1 MTASYYR
8 LIRWLP
14 VAFAA
19 HVAEE
24 YLTGFPRYAGEI
36 SGHPMDLPLF
46 LGGNI
51 AFIAIMALLVGW
63 AVRAGSGGVRSWAHF
78 WLLAWAAG
86 NLFWNFVFHLALVLG
101 FDRSSPGLVTGT
113 LVYLPL
119 SLALWQAVLAERI
132 VRPAALVVSILLG
145 GLYMGAVAAF
155 SIFHVGGI

>member
-1 MTASYYR
+1 MTASYYH

-19 HVAEE
+19 HIAEE

-36 SGHPMDLPLF
+36 SGHAMGLPLF

-63 AVRAGSGGVRSWAHF
+63 TTKTRSAAANF

-86 NLFWNFVFHLALVLG
+86 NLFWNFAFHFVLVLG

-113 LVYLPL
+113 LVYFPL
-119 SLALWQAVLAERI
+119 SLALWQAALAERI
-132 VRPAALVVSILLG
+132 IPPAALAGTVLLG

-155 SIFHVGGI
+155 SIFHLGGI

>member
-24 YLTGFPRYAGEI
+24 YLTGFPGYAGEI
-36 SGHPMDLPLF
+36 SGHAMDLPLF

-51 AFIAIMALLVGW
+51 AFIAIMAALVGW
-63 AVRAGSGGVRSWAHF
+63 AARTRGATANF

-86 NLFWNFVFHLALVLG
+86 NLFWNFVFHLVLVLS

-113 LVYLPL
+113 LIYFPL
-119 SLALWQAVLAERI
+119 SLALWQATLAERI
-132 VRPAALVVSILLG
+132 VRAPMLIGAILLG
-145 GLYMGAVAAF
+145 GAYMGAVAAF
-155 SIFHVGGI
+155 SIFHLGGL